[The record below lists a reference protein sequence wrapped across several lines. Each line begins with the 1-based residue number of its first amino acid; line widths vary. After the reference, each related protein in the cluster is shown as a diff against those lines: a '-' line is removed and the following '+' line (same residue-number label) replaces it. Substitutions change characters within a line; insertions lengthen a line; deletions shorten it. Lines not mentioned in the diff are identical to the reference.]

1 MGESEKGLAQFGS
14 GVAIV
19 RVSAGGEVT
28 VASHEGP
35 PARSCYVSDAA
46 YHSGRFAPMRDF
58 SWKIFEMTGGVES
71 YLLYREVS
79 RQAERRKDSQEKDG
93 EQHGRSGNG

>member
-1 MGESEKGLAQFGS
+1 
-14 GVAIV
+14 
-19 RVSAGGEVT
+19 
-28 VASHEGP
+28 
-35 PARSCYVSDAA
+35 
-46 YHSGRFAPMRDF
+46 MRDF